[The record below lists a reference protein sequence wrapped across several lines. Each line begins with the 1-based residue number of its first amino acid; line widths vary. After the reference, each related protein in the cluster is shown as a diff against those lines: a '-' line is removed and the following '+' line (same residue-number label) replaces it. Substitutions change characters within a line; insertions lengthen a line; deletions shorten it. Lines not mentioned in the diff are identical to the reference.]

1 MKQIGNSA
9 KDENMMIFSESNA
22 QTKRTVPLV
31 SGIPYVTKAP
41 TSIEPKSGQLP
52 HNIYMLGGVVV
63 TGTHKILE
71 RQKE

>member
-1 MKQIGNSA
+1 MHKPKEPSLWFE
-9 KDENMMIFSESNA
+9 DH
-22 QTKRTVPLV
+22 T
-31 SGIPYVTKAP
+31 GIPYVTKAP

-52 HNIYMLGGVVV
+52 HNIYMLEGAVV

>member
-9 KDENMMIFSESNA
+9 KDENMMIFNESNA
-22 QTKRTVPLV
+22 QTKTVPLV

-52 HNIYMLGGVVV
+52 HNIYMLEGVVV

>member
-31 SGIPYVTKAP
+31 YKKTIAIK
-41 TSIEPKSGQLP
+41 
-52 HNIYMLGGVVV
+52 
-63 TGTHKILE
+63 
-71 RQKE
+71 